1 MLQTLGL
8 PGRATTGPSSGA
20 ACRGD
25 HVLAVLLL
33 RSSRPPLRL
42 HAIREKCV
50 IQRSPA
56 VDHLARRLLEH
67 EAGGVGDVESLAA
80 AVEGAC
86 RKLSDELETLVG
98 RGGVAALLG
107 RAVSL
112 AKREF
117 PYLAAVRLQADRP
130 LSFVA
135 LRESLQG
142 RTPGEAKAASTALL
156 ANLLGLLANLL
167 GEDMGLR
174 PVMSV
179 WPNLLPEPGSP
190 TVVETEG

>member
-1 MLQTLGL
+1 M
-8 PGRATTGPSSGA
+8 
-20 ACRGD
+20 
-25 HVLAVLLL
+25 
-33 RSSRPPLRL
+33 
-42 HAIREKCV
+42 

-56 VDHLARRLLEH
+56 VDDLARRLLKH
-67 EAGGVGDVESLAA
+67 EAGGAGDADSLAA

-117 PYLAAVRLQADRP
+117 PYLAAVRLRADAP
-130 LSFVA
+130 LSFDA

-142 RTPGEAKAASTALL
+142 RTPGEAEAASTSLL
-156 ANLLGLLANLL
+156 SNLLGLLANLL
-167 GEDMGLR
+167 GEDLGLR

-179 WPNLLPEPGSP
+179 WPNLLPKPGSP
-190 TVVETEG
+190 AARETEE

>member
-1 MLQTLGL
+1 M
-8 PGRATTGPSSGA
+8 
-20 ACRGD
+20 
-25 HVLAVLLL
+25 
-33 RSSRPPLRL
+33 
-42 HAIREKCV
+42 IE
-50 IQRSPA
+50 RSPA
-56 VDHLARRLLEH
+56 VDDLARRLLHH
-67 EAGGVGDVESLAA
+67 EAGGARDADSLAA

-117 PYLAAVRLQADRP
+117 PYLSAVRLQADGP
-130 LSFVA
+130 PSFDA

-142 RTPGEAKAASTALL
+142 RTPEEAEDASISLL

-167 GEDMGLR
+167 GEDLGLR
-174 PVMSV
+174 PVMSA

-190 TVVETEG
+190 AARESEE

>member
-1 MLQTLGL
+1 M
-8 PGRATTGPSSGA
+8 
-20 ACRGD
+20 
-25 HVLAVLLL
+25 
-33 RSSRPPLRL
+33 
-42 HAIREKCV
+42 

-56 VDHLARRLLEH
+56 VDDLARRLLEH
-67 EAGGVGDVESLAA
+67 EAGGARDADARAA

-117 PYLAAVRLQADRP
+117 PYLATVRVQADTP
-130 LSFVA
+130 LSFEA
-135 LRESLQG
+135 LRESLRG
-142 RTPGEAKAASTALL
+142 RTPEEAEAASASLL

-167 GEDMGLR
+167 GEDLGLR
-174 PVMSV
+174 PVTSV
-179 WPNLLPEPGSP
+179 WPNLLREPGP
-190 TVVETEG
+190 PPARETEE